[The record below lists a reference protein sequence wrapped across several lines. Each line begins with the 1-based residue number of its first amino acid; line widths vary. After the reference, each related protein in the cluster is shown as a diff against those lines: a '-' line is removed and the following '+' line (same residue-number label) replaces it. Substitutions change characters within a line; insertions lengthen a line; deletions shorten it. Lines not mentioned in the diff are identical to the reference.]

1 MALSADR
8 ATQEKDG
15 KLISLPVAAGVKCYA
30 GGIAVMNGG
39 YAEPGATATGLK
51 YVGMFEETVDNTSGA
66 DGDVNVLVRRGK
78 AFKWGNSASADEIT
92 AADIMSDC
100 YIVDDETVAKTSGTS
115 TRSVAGKVIGVE
127 SDGVWVL

>member
-1 MALSADR
+1 MPLSADR

-15 KLISLPVAAGVKCYA
+15 VLIPMPVSAGVKCYA
-30 GGIAVMNGG
+30 GGLAVINGG
-39 YAEPGATATGLK
+39 YVEPGTTATGLA
-51 YVGMFEETVDNTSGA
+51 YVGMFETTVDNTDGV
-66 DGDVNVLVRRGK
+66 DGDKQVMVRRGK
-78 AFKWGNSASADEIT
+78 AFKWGNSTGTDEIT